1 MTRPELKWR
10 YYASRLGT
18 EGLVG
23 LAIFSVA
30 AIVAIVTLSP
40 LQKEIADLK
49 AKVAEIGRPLPEDAA
64 SPPMSRPER
73 MQMFH
78 EFFPKGGELG
88 YWIGRIKAAADE
100 EKVVLERADYRFSNT
115 GDPPVPLRI
124 AMPVKGSYSQVRRF
138 INAALMEV
146 PAMALEEFSLV
157 RQTAKDQQVEA
168 QLQFVVY
175 VRSGK

>member
-1 MTRPELKWR
+1 MKLPELLWR
-10 YYASRLGT
+10 YYASRLGI
-18 EGLVG
+18 EGLAG
-23 LAIFSVA
+23 LAIFFVA
-30 AIVAIVTLSP
+30 GIAAIVTLSP
-40 LQKEIADLK
+40 LQKEIGDLK
-49 AKVAEIGRPLPEDAA
+49 AKVVEIGRPLQDAA
-64 SPPMSRPER
+64 ASSTMSRPER
-73 MQMFH
+73 IQMFH

-100 EKVVLERADYRFSNT
+100 EKVVLERADYRLSNT

-157 RQTAKDQQVEA
+157 RQTVKDQQVEA
-168 QLQFVVY
+168 QLQFVIY
-175 VRSGK
+175 VRGGK